1 MVYMSAVYM
10 INYHFV
16 WCPKYRQPILVNDIE
31 IELKNTIKTIC
42 ETKNWEI
49 LEIEVM
55 PDHVHLFLS
64 TPPYDSPT
72 GIIKVIKGVSAKRL
86 YATFPQL
93 KRTLRKGS
101 LWSPSY
107 YVGTAGNVSSEI
119 IKRYIQEQ
127 KT

>member
-1 MVYMSAVYM
+1 MEYMTAVYM

-16 WCPKYRQPILVNDIE
+16 WCPKYRKQILKDDIE
-31 IELKNTIKTIC
+31 LALKDIIKTTC
-42 ETKNWEI
+42 LTKNWEI

-72 GIIKVIKGVSAKRL
+72 AIIKVIKGVSAKRL
-86 YATFPQL
+86 YSMFPLL
-93 KRTLRKGS
+93 KQELRKGS
-101 LWSPSY
+101 IWSPSY

>member
-1 MVYMSAVYM
+1 M

-16 WCPKYRQPILVNDIE
+16 WCPKYRKQILKDE
-31 IELKNTIKTIC
+31 IELALKDIIKTTC
-42 ETKNWEI
+42 LTKNWEI
-49 LEIEVM
+49 LELEVM
-55 PDHVHLFLS
+55 SDHVHLFLS
-64 TPPYDSPT
+64 VSPYDSPT

-86 YATFPQL
+86 YSMFPLL
-93 KRTLRKGS
+93 KQELRKGS
-101 LWSPSY
+101 IWSPSY

>member
-1 MVYMSAVYM
+1 M

-16 WCPKYRQPILVNDIE
+16 WCPKYRKQILKDDIE
-31 IELKNTIKTIC
+31 LALKDIIKTTC
-42 ETKNWEI
+42 LTKNWEI

-72 GIIKVIKGVSAKRL
+72 AIIKVIKGVSAKRL
-86 YATFPQL
+86 YSMFPLL
-93 KRTLRKGS
+93 KQELRKGS
-101 LWSPSY
+101 IWSPSY